1 MGFEELKEEMLRLA
15 PEARALLAR
24 ELLAC
29 LEGMSEAETE
39 KFWVD
44 EAIRRDE
51 PFRQK
56 RYWNAPGLVG
66 NETSLFDSRDR

>member
-24 ELLAC
+24 ELLAS
-29 LEGMSEAETE
+29 LEALSEAEIE
-39 KFWVD
+39 KLWVD

-51 PFRQK
+51 ELDKGTGKAFPAEEVFK
-56 RYWNAPGLVG
+56 RA
-66 NETSLFDSRDR
+66 RDRRK